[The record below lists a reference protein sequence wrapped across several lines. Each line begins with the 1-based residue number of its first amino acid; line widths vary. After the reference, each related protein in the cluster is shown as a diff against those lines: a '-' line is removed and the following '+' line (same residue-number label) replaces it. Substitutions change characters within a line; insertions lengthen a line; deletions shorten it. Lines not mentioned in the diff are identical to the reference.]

1 MAGVAPSLPV
11 SAVEIGKYGP
21 SSGGSTTAP
30 PEIAV
35 PPLKAQPH
43 PLPRSTA
50 CSATIGLEH
59 RLPMEVRFQ
68 TRDGS

>member
-21 SSGGSTTAP
+21 PSGGSTTALL
-30 PEIAV
+30 EMRRAAV
-35 PPLKAQPH
+35 EGPAPSLAEV
-43 PLPRSTA
+43 TA

-59 RLPMEVRFQ
+59 RLPMEVMVQ
-68 TRDGS
+68 TCDGS